1 MGEWLSGVFSNPA
14 VLSAI
19 KVTFEMAFAST
30 LISAVLGVA
39 IGLWLKNHVFTGK
52 KAVVRI
58 NRTLLGVPPVVI
70 GLLVYLLTMRGG
82 PLGPLSLLFTV
93 RGMVLAQVLIITPII
108 SGMVFSYAESA
119 VPAIRAFART
129 MGADKKQTDR
139 LIISELRNEIYFCI
153 ITGFGRAI
161 SEVGSVMLV
170 GGNIKG
176 HTRTMTTMNSLLK
189 SQGIYSEG
197 IGLGVLLLI
206 MAFILQTL
214 GDYVRKEQIRDE
226 NYCAPEENRKNGSV
240 HRRSENRKR
249 TGARACRT

>member
-1 MGEWLSGVFSNPA
+1 MIEWLRGVFTDPA

-30 LISAVLGVA
+30 LVSAVLGVA
-39 IGLWLKNHVFTGK
+39 IGLWLQNHEFAGK
-52 KAVVRI
+52 KVVVRI
-58 NRTLLGVPPVVI
+58 NRTLMGVPPVVI

-82 PLGPLSLLFTV
+82 LLGPLALLFTV
-93 RGMVLAQVLIITPII
+93 KGMILAQVLIITPII
-108 SGMVFSYAESA
+108 SGMVFSYAEST
-119 VPAIRAFART
+119 VPAIKAFAKT

-139 LIISELRNEIYFCI
+139 LILSELRNEIYFCI

-176 HTRTMTTMNSLLK
+176 HTRTMTTMISLLK

-214 GDYVRKEQIRDE
+214 SDSVRKEQIRNE
-226 NYCAPEENRKNGSV
+226 NY
-240 HRRSENRKR
+240 
-249 TGARACRT
+249 

>member
-1 MGEWLSGVFSNPA
+1 MIEWLRGVFTDPA

-30 LISAVLGVA
+30 LVSAVLGVA
-39 IGLWLKNHVFTGK
+39 IGLWLQNHEFAGK
-52 KAVVRI
+52 KVVVRI
-58 NRTLLGVPPVVI
+58 NRTLMGVPPVVI

-82 PLGPLSLLFTV
+82 PLGPLALLFTV
-93 RGMVLAQVLIITPII
+93 KGMILAQVLIITPII
-108 SGMVFSYAESA
+108 SGMVFSYAEST
-119 VPAIRAFART
+119 VPAIKAFAKT

-139 LIISELRNEIYFCI
+139 LILSELRNEIYFCI

-176 HTRTMTTMNSLLK
+176 HTRTMTTMISLLK

-197 IGLGVLLLI
+197 IGLGLLLLI

-214 GDYVRKEQIRDE
+214 ADSVRKEQIRDE
-226 NYCAPEENRKNGSV
+226 NY
-240 HRRSENRKR
+240 
-249 TGARACRT
+249 

>member
-1 MGEWLSGVFSNPA
+1 MIEWLRGVFTDPA

-30 LISAVLGVA
+30 LISAVLGVI
-39 IGLWLKNHVFTGK
+39 IGLWLQNHEFAGK
-52 KAVVRI
+52 KVVVRI
-58 NRTLLGVPPVVI
+58 NRTLMGVPPVVI
-70 GLLVYLLTMRGG
+70 GLLVYMLTMRGG
-82 PLGPLSLLFTV
+82 PLGPLALLFTV
-93 RGMVLAQVLIITPII
+93 KGMILAQVLIITPII

-119 VPAIRAFART
+119 VPAIRAFAKT

-139 LIISELRNEIYFCI
+139 LILSELRNEIYFCI

-176 HTRTMTTMNSLLK
+176 HTRTMTTMISLLK

-197 IGLGVLLLI
+197 IGLGLLLLV

-214 GDYVRKEQIRDE
+214 SDSVRKEQIRDE
-226 NYCAPEENRKNGSV
+226 NY
-240 HRRSENRKR
+240 
-249 TGARACRT
+249 

>member
-39 IGLWLKNHVFTGK
+39 TGLWLQNHDFTGK

-58 NRTLLGVPPVVI
+58 NRTLMGVPPVVI

-119 VPAIRAFART
+119 VPAIRTFAKT
-129 MGADKKQTDR
+129 MGADKRQTDR
-139 LIISELRNEIYFCI
+139 LILSELRNEIYFCV

-176 HTRTMTTMNSLLK
+176 HTRTMTTMISLLK

-226 NYCAPEENRKNGSV
+226 NY
-240 HRRSENRKR
+240 
-249 TGARACRT
+249 

>member
-1 MGEWLSGVFSNPA
+1 MIEWLRGVFTDPA

-30 LISAVLGVA
+30 LVSAVLGVA
-39 IGLWLKNHVFTGK
+39 IGLWLQNHEFAGK
-52 KAVVRI
+52 KVVVRI
-58 NRTLLGVPPVVI
+58 NRTLMGVPPVVI

-82 PLGPLSLLFTV
+82 LLGPLALLFTV
-93 RGMVLAQVLIITPII
+93 KGMILAQVLIITPII
-108 SGMVFSYAESA
+108 SGMVFSYAEST
-119 VPAIRAFART
+119 VPAIKAFAKT

-139 LIISELRNEIYFCI
+139 LILSELRNEIYFCI

-176 HTRTMTTMNSLLK
+176 HTRTMTTMISLLK

-214 GDYVRKEQIRDE
+214 SDSVRKEQIRDE
-226 NYCAPEENRKNGSV
+226 NY
-240 HRRSENRKR
+240 
-249 TGARACRT
+249 

>member
-1 MGEWLSGVFSNPA
+1 MIEWLRGVFTDPA

-30 LISAVLGVA
+30 LISAVLGVI
-39 IGLWLKNHVFTGK
+39 IGLWLQNHEFAGK
-52 KAVVRI
+52 RVVVRV
-58 NRTLLGVPPVVI
+58 NRTLMGVPPVVI
-70 GLLVYLLTMRGG
+70 GLLVYMLTMRGG
-82 PLGPLSLLFTV
+82 PLGPLALLFTV
-93 RGMVLAQVLIITPII
+93 KGMILAQVLIITPII

-119 VPAIRAFART
+119 VPAIKAFAKT

-139 LIISELRNEIYFCI
+139 LILSELRNEIYFCI

-176 HTRTMTTMNSLLK
+176 HTRTMTTMISLLK

-214 GDYVRKEQIRDE
+214 SDSVRKEQIRDE
-226 NYCAPEENRKNGSV
+226 NY
-240 HRRSENRKR
+240 
-249 TGARACRT
+249 

>member
-1 MGEWLSGVFSNPA
+1 MNEWLRGVFTNPA

-30 LISAVLGVA
+30 FISAVLGVA
-39 IGLWLKNHVFTGK
+39 IGLWLQNHDFTGK

-58 NRTLLGVPPVVI
+58 NRTLMGVPPVVI

-93 RGMVLAQVLIITPII
+93 KGMVLAQVLIITPII

-119 VPAIRAFART
+119 VPAIRAFAKT

-176 HTRTMTTMNSLLK
+176 HTRTMTTMISLLK

-197 IGLGVLLLI
+197 IGLGALLLI

-226 NYCAPEENRKNGSV
+226 NY
-240 HRRSENRKR
+240 
-249 TGARACRT
+249 